1 MKKIL
6 LTLALAVSIGLTADF
21 IVPNGNGEKINE
33 ISGVTYSK
41 NEAALS
47 SKTGGFIK
55 SFSVEEGEFVK
66 AGQTLFEIDQNE
78 AMASKDAAKAS
89 FDEAAKNLDRYKKL
103 LEQGV
108 ISQNEFEKA
117 EINYAAKKSLYV
129 QSENGVKYAIVK
141 APFNGIV
148 TKKFFSVGSFVS
160 PSQPVVIVQ
169 DVKSVRFKAN
179 AGEAAAKNLSVNMP
193 VSIKIAGKSYE
204 AKVSSLTNS
213 SAMNYEIKADFINK
227 DTIAPGLYATLEA
240 KQTDASAFSVPP
252 SVLTKRGG
260 IIGVFA
266 NVNGIA
272 KFIPVKIVQERAD
285 SVLVGGLKPA
295 MKLIVSPK
303 ASLIDGGKV
312 E

>member
-1 MKKIL
+1 MKKI
-6 LTLALAVSIGLTADF
+6 ALILSILFGVAF
-21 IVPNGNGEKINE
+21 SAEFVVPNSSGEKINE

-78 AMASKDAAKAS
+78 AMAGKDAAKAS

-108 ISQNEFEKA
+108 ISQNEFEKT
-117 EINYAAKKSLYV
+117 EINYAAKKSLYT

-141 APFNGIV
+141 APFSGVV

-160 PSQPVVIVQ
+160 PSQPVIIVQ
-169 DVKSVRFKAN
+169 DLKSVRFKAN

-193 VSIKIAGKSYE
+193 VSIKVAGKSYD
-204 AKVSSLTNS
+204 AKISSLTNS
-213 SAMNYEIKADFINK
+213 SAMNYEIKADFTNK
-227 DTIAPGLYATLEA
+227 DAIAPGLYATLEV
-240 KQTDASAFSVPP
+240 KQTDNSAFSVPP

-272 KFIPVKIVQERAD
+272 KFTPVKIVQERAD
-285 SVLVGGLKPA
+285 SVLVSGLKPA
-295 MKLIVSPK
+295 MRLIVSPK
-303 ASLIDGGKV
+303 ASLIDGGKA